1 MGGRS
6 TMKVLQL
13 LTSFPP
19 AYAYGGPVASSYHI
33 SKSLVKRGH
42 DVSVFTTDV
51 YNSESR
57 LTGYDDPEIR
67 DGIRIRRF
75 KNISNRLAWTANVST
90 AVGIWPALRTE
101 VSEFDLVHLHEF
113 RSIEAAIASHEAV
126 RQDVPIVLQP
136 RGSLPRT
143 SKGLQ
148 KEIFDQLFGQR
159 IINSADRIIA
169 SSHVESEQYSKV
181 FPAIRHKPLSHVPNG
196 IDPTEYS
203 NLPEAGQFRNR
214 LGIAET
220 ANIILYV
227 GRIHERKGIDHL
239 IQAFSKLTLSDPCFL
254 VIVGPDDGHLKYL
267 QELQDEL
274 GCENILFPGP
284 QYEEEKLAAYVDAD
298 VFVLPSKNEYES
310 FGNVVIEALACGTPA
325 VMTDTCGVSEWVNH
339 ESCRSVAPTPSS
351 LCNGIESVLNDSSS
365 AKSLSQYAREHFT
378 WDAVAEDTEA
388 IYKEV
393 VQEIFS

>member
-19 AYAYGGPVASSYHI
+19 AYAYGGPVASSYNI
-33 SKSLVKRGH
+33 SKNLVKRGH

-101 VSEFDLVHLHEF
+101 VGEFDLVHLHEF
-113 RSIEAAIASHEAV
+113 RSIEAAIASHEAA

-143 SKGLQ
+143 SKGFQ
-148 KEIFDQLFGQR
+148 KEIFDRLFGRR
-159 IINSADRIIA
+159 IITSADRIIA

-181 FPAIRHKPLSHVPNG
+181 FPAIRHKPLSYVPNG

-203 NLPEAGQFRNR
+203 DLPAEGQFREKH
-214 LGIAET
+214 GIAESSDM
-220 ANIILYV
+220 ILYL
-227 GRIHERKGIDHL
+227 GRIHERKGIEYL
-239 IQAFSKLTLSDPCFL
+239 IEAFAMMDSSKCCSL
-254 VIVGPDDGHLKYL
+254 VIVGPDDGYL
-267 QELQDEL
+267 NQLRQLRDDL
-274 GCENILFPGP
+274 NQENILFTGP
-284 QYEEEKLAAYVDAD
+284 KYEEEKLAAYVDAD

-310 FGNVVIEALACGTPA
+310 FGNVVIEAMACGTP
-325 VMTDTCGVSEWVNH
+325 VVVTNVCGVSEWLDGYTEGVPPTSQAIRQEIENILNSSQSTSSLQQFIH
-339 ESCRSVAPTPSS
+339 KEFSWESVA
-351 LCNGIESVLNDSSS
+351 
-365 AKSLSQYAREHFT
+365 AKT
-378 WDAVAEDTEA
+378 ED
-388 IYKEV
+388 IYNTILHT
-393 VQEIFS
+393 Q